1 MRPVDTHWWRIK
13 FSGICLVV
21 YTLIY
26 KIMYIYRWIYTHLQ
40 ICLVV
45 YSMDIYIER
54 ERFKSIETLPWH
66 GWVLQLPVVA
76 DSADSGGRDS
86 SRLLPQLPTA
96 FTCGGF
102 ARLLCSVWTSYDII
116 WHDPSYNHKFPEMFK
131 SLTASIPLTIRKLLC
146 TLSACRSQSASKS
159 RHLF

>member
-1 MRPVDTHWWRIK
+1 MFGGLYTHLQNNIYID
-13 FSGICLVV
+13 G

-26 KIMYIYRWIYTHLQ
+26 KYVWWFIQWIY
-40 ICLVV
+40 I
-45 YSMDIYIER
+45 IYIER

-102 ARLLCSVWTSYDII
+102 ARLLCSIWTSSDII
-116 WHDPSYNHKFPEMFK
+116 WHDPSYKLPQIPRNVQIVDSKYTPHNTQTALHFVCMSQPVSIKVPTPFLKPFPV
-131 SLTASIPLTIRKLLC
+131 
-146 TLSACRSQSASKS
+146 
-159 RHLF
+159 

>member
-1 MRPVDTHWWRIK
+1 MFGGLYTHLQNNIYID
-13 FSGICLVV
+13 G

-26 KIMYIYRWIYTHLQ
+26 KYVWWFIQWIY
-40 ICLVV
+40 
-45 YSMDIYIER
+45 IYIER